1 MGVKD
6 LACKQYMRSDEEVV
20 RDLIRLT
27 MPDLEVGE
35 LKELNPE
42 EAAVPFSSVP
52 GRKDKVSAIMRERD
66 LLEEVYVERLT
77 DGQTDFII
85 LGFENQDYVDYAL
98 PVRVTLENMLNYSWQ
113 IQQLA

>member
-6 LACKQYMRSDEEVV
+6 LACKQYMRSDEKVV

-42 EAAVPFSSVP
+42 RLSQNL
-52 GRKDKVSAIMRERD
+52 RDIMFCD
-66 LLEEVYVERLT
+66 
-77 DGQTDFII
+77 II
-85 LGFENQDYVDYAL
+85 
-98 PVRVTLENMLNYSWQ
+98 
-113 IQQLA
+113 